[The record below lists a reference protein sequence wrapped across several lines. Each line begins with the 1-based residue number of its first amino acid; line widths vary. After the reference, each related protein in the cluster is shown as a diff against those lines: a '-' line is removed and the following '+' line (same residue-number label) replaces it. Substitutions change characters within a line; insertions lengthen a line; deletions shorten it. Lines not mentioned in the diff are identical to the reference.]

1 MAGTDRYSLLVESQT
16 RGEQQLTKFGAALDA
31 FTAAAERAAKATAAR
46 GTADPSRAAAEAA
59 RKVEEATRR
68 QQEALR
74 TFASNVRGTIENPLQ
89 AAGVAAENFV
99 LKFGSVGIAAGT
111 AALGIGIA
119 GKAMFGLVSSAGGA
133 AEQMQN
139 LADRTGLS
147 LAQVDRFQ
155 AMAAIAG
162 VNVEALA
169 TGGRTLAKVL
179 QDTGQEGSDA
189 RKAMADFGLSLY
201 DSRGGV
207 KDLGDVLEQVLSKLS
222 STKDESKL
230 LAEATKLL
238 GKGGTELLPLI
249 RNFQELDRTAKEL
262 GFGSR
267 NQLLADLAKADD
279 AIDKLGLRWDI
290 LKTKLAE
297 PASAVVTIITK
308 IADFAAPV
316 LNFNAGRFGEDSA
329 RALQRAIV
337 GGSQLPDPAIRP
349 TIRIPGPDVTIRNSQ
364 DAAREAAQRQLLASQ
379 FTGRLSRTEDGQ
391 QNRLREIERRR
402 SELLGPLQSGALD
415 GDAFRTLNTEFN
427 KLSGEQKAIEAAIKA
442 SNALPA
448 LRERIN
454 EFVLRSVEVAAD
466 STVKAL
472 DQITRNTVELLSGA
486 PSDDQPRILAAS
498 ARLTSAELS
507 RASAARFERI
517 SGGRQTALE
526 LEAEAS
532 ARRLSEGQLQ
542 QAGGVFLA
550 VGPNAPVESRGLIDA
565 GKARAAGLF
574 ERENRER
581 ERTLAL
587 IQQSTDFDQ
596 RRIELLAGPGGE
608 LNALERIT
616 GLRLQQIDL
625 ARQLGAQ
632 IDVQAEK
639 TKVLQDAE
647 LRRLEIVKQQRDAF
661 KESIGRGFDSLIGG
675 GASGLKA
682 FALSQVTGQLRTVAT
697 NLGGELFSSTQGRFT
712 LPGQRNADGSKNFL
726 GRLLSGTLAADN
738 TGGLKTATDLNTQ
751 ATQENT
757 LALQSARLGGG
768 GTTGGGGTL
777 SQLSAAFGL
786 PSRVFSGTGSNPFI
800 FSAVPSLPPGLAP
813 KDSPIVTGQIPFGGS
828 TNSTGFLNQYGSKA
842 VTTGVYAAALAG
854 GAAGVASGIKTG
866 GVRGGLTAVASGL
879 GAAAAID
886 PEPVSKAVLA
896 IAAVAAGL
904 ASQYLPDPKK
914 AREKEIDRFG
924 EESRYQDPGNS
935 LFETD
940 FAGRAFDTNIRGE
953 TRPTVNL
960 TVQALDAR
968 SILDRAEDISD
979 AVMFGIDNGHR
990 LGRSIQASTL
1000 YQ

>member
-1 MAGTDRYSLLVESQT
+1 MAGTDRYSLVVESQT

-119 GKAMFGLVSSAGGA
+119 GKAIFGLVSSAGGA

-162 VNVEALA
+162 VNVESLA

-201 DSRGGV
+201 DSQGGV

-349 TIRIPGPDVTIRNSQ
+349 TIRIPGPDVTIRTSQ

-415 GDAFRTLNTEFN
+415 GEAFRTLTAEFN
-427 KLSGEQKAIEAAIKA
+427 KLTGEQKAIEAAIKA
-442 SNALPA
+442 RAETQANIQRLGTFQAGSL
-448 LRERIN
+448 
-454 EFVLRSVEVAAD
+454 
-466 STVKAL
+466 
-472 DQITRNTVELLSGA
+472 ITGPGA
-486 PSDDQPRILAAS
+486 PFRQDIVGGTVRRTSVSLFRPGEDRATTTITDTGARFRTGSTLQVSESDIAQANAG
-498 ARLTSAELS
+498 
-507 RASAARFERI
+507 SAAA
-517 SGGRQTALE
+517 QA
-526 LEAEAS
+526 AQ
-532 ARRLSEGQLQ
+532 ARAFG
-542 QAGGVFLA
+542 A
-550 VGPNAPVESRGLIDA
+550 GLIDS
-565 GKARAAGLF
+565 
-574 ERENRER
+574 ENRKR
-581 ERTLAL
+581 ERTLQL
-587 IQQSTDFDQ
+587 LQSAASFEE

-608 LNALERIT
+608 LNALEQIT

-682 FALSQVTGQLRTVAT
+682 FVLSQVTGQLRTVAT

-828 TNSTGFLNQYGSKA
+828 TNGTGFLNQYGSKA

-879 GAAAAID
+879 GAAAALD

-940 FAGRAFDTNIRGE
+940 FAGRAFDTNVRGDI
-953 TRPTVNL
+953 RPTVNL

-968 SILDRAEDISD
+968 NILDRAEDISD